1 LDGQWVSVELDRVLR
16 LSAANKY
23 TCIHTLDGEH
33 LVRKPLRELEH
44 CLDARF
50 VCTHR
55 SEIVQVGAVV
65 RVTSAGYGDA
75 ELTLRDGTTTPLARS
90 RRKAFFA
97 VYRAP

>member
-1 LDGQWVSVELDRVLR
+1 MSVELDRVLR

-23 TCIHTLDGEH
+23 TCIHTLDGTH
-33 LVRKPLRELEH
+33 LVRKPLREFEQW
-44 CLDARF
+44 LDARF

-55 SEIVQVGAVV
+55 SEIIQVGAVV

-75 ELTLRDGTTTPLARS
+75 ELTLRDGTAAPLARS

-97 VYRAP
+97 VYRGH